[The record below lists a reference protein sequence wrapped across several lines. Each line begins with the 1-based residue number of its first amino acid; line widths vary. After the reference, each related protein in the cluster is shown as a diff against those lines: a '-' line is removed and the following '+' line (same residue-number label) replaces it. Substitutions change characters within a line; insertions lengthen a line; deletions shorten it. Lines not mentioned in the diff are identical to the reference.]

1 MCQQIR
7 ISWLHVCNQNP
18 LCLIVPTMSL
28 LLIFIYTSEAN
39 SKLANLNNIYDI
51 YTILRL
57 SI

>member
-51 YTILRL
+51 YTIT
-57 SI
+57 